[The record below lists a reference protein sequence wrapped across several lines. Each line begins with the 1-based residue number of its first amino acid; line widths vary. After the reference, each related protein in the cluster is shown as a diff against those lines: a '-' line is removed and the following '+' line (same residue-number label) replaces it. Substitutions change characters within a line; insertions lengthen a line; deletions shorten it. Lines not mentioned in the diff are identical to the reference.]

1 MVMEEHSELELA
13 GIRFQIG
20 IFEEALSTNPT
31 DTEALRYLAHAY
43 TIVGRA
49 NDGLEAD
56 RRLVGLLPSDSR
68 VRYNLACSCALAG
81 RGDEAIAML
90 QEACALG
97 FSDITLLRK
106 DKDLDTLR
114 DDSRYR
120 EIEEELVRRHLD
132 GMD

>member
-1 MVMEEHSELELA
+1 MVLEEHSDLELA
-13 GIRFQIG
+13 GIRFQIS
-20 IFEEALSTNPT
+20 IFEEALASDPT
-31 DTEALRYLAHAY
+31 DTEALRFLAHAY
-43 TIVGRA
+43 TAVGRDS
-49 NDGLEAD
+49 DGLEAD
-56 RRLVGLLPSDSR
+56 RQLVGLLPTDSR

-81 RGDEAIAML
+81 RNDEAVAML

-114 DDSRYR
+114 DDPRYI
-120 EIEEELVRRHLD
+120 EIEEELARRHLD

>member
-1 MVMEEHSELELA
+1 MVLEEHSDLELA

-20 IFEEALSTNPT
+20 IFEEALSTDPA

-43 TIVGRA
+43 TIVGRDS
-49 NDGLEAD
+49 DGLDAD
-56 RRLVGLLPSDSR
+56 RRLVVLLPTDSR

-81 RGDEAIAML
+81 RNDEAVAML

-114 DDSRYR
+114 DDPRYR
-120 EIEEELVRRHLD
+120 EIEKALARRTLD

>member
-1 MVMEEHSELELA
+1 MVLEEHSDLELA

-20 IFEEALSTNPT
+20 IFEEALATDPT
-31 DTEALRYLAHAY
+31 DTDALRYLAHAY
-43 TIVGRA
+43 TIVGRE
-49 NDGLEAD
+49 NDGLDAD
-56 RRLVGLLPSDSR
+56 RRLVGLLPTDSR

-81 RGDEAIAML
+81 RNDEAIVML

-97 FSDITLLRK
+97 FCDITLLRK

-114 DDSRYR
+114 DDPRYK
-120 EIEEELVRRHLD
+120 EIEEELARRYLD